1 MVFPISENKT
11 EWRCKEVR
19 LISVVLYECS
29 FLPPRAVASQPVN
42 GEEVTINI
50 SIGRVGWGPG
60 RTRQC
65 HISQIT
71 EVLMEPT
78 WPPLPGQGTPCS
90 LRCPGTPHNLRLY
103 GFQASVPEYGQIS
116 THLPADV
123 KEWNPS
129 FHYFLQKVLFYFIST
144 TICVLYLKYS
154 INGPNWRKK
163 FLFTYLCGGEKPFWK
178 NVSSCLYYP
187 FP

>member
-1 MVFPISENKT
+1 M
-11 EWRCKEVR
+11 
-19 LISVVLYECS
+19 LIFTSQGCGQPACQWGGGHHQHIYRQSGLGT
-29 FLPPRAVASQPVN
+29 RAHQTVPHQSNYRGSHGAYLA
-42 GEEVTINI
+42 TI
-50 SIGRVGWGPG
+50 
-60 RTRQC
+60 
-65 HISQIT
+65 
-71 EVLMEPT
+71 
-78 WPPLPGQGTPCS
+78 PGQGTPCS

-154 INGPNWRKK
+154 INGPN
-163 FLFTYLCGGEKPFWK
+163 
-178 NVSSCLYYP
+178 
-187 FP
+187 